1 MNTRTDA
8 RTKRAKFLAGLLL
21 VVMGLVSISVTLP
34 YLSGG
39 SGWDAGVPWVATGC
53 GVLATAG
60 GLWWLAQSRRNPSS
74 SPRAKERVLRGRGG
88 SFNFSV
94 ALLGVCVLML
104 VVAVLFL
111 EQPTVSTGLP
121 SLLAFSLVNGLF
133 VVPPEDVTPSPMPDG
148 GPSGNTGS

>member
-1 MNTRTDA
+1 M
-8 RTKRAKFLAGLLL
+8 
-21 VVMGLVSISVTLP
+21 
-34 YLSGG
+34 
-39 SGWDAGVPWVATGC
+39 
-53 GVLATAG
+53 
-60 GLWWLAQSRRNPSS
+60 
-74 SPRAKERVLRGRGG
+74 LRGRGG

-94 ALLGVCVLML
+94 ALLGVWVLML

-133 VVPPEDVTPSPMPDG
+133 VVPPEDVTPSPMPDD

>member
-1 MNTRTDA
+1 M
-8 RTKRAKFLAGLLL
+8 FLAGLLL
-21 VVMGLVSISVTLP
+21 LVMGLVSISVTLP

-53 GVLATAG
+53 SIFGIAG
-60 GLWWLAQSRRNPSS
+60 GFWWLAQSRRSPTN
-74 SPRAKERVLRGRGG
+74 SPRAKERVLRDRDG

-94 ALLGVCVLML
+94 ALLGVWVLML

-111 EQPTVSTGLP
+111 KQPTVSTGLP
-121 SLLAFSLVNGLF
+121 PLLALGLVNGLF
-133 VVPPEDVTPSPMPDG
+133 VVPSGETTPSPMPDD